1 MGNQALQ
8 DCYVAKFYNEL
19 FLGFLKENFPEM
31 IWYIRL
37 KCSEITEIV
46 MLLQYSEI
54 LASLVNNKHNFFQC
68 GRINK
73 DSPQCY

>member
-1 MGNQALQ
+1 MWQN
-8 DCYVAKFYNEL
+8 FNEL
-19 FLGFLKENFPEM
+19 FFGFLKENFPEM

-54 LASLVNNKHNFFQC
+54 LASLVNNKHTFFQ
-68 GRINK
+68 
-73 DSPQCY
+73 